1 MTTTRRVFYVSDR
14 TGITAETLGRSLLT
28 QFPDT
33 EFRITNAP
41 FVTNQLA
48 AEKVASSI
56 RAAFEED
63 GVVPLVFSTLTDP
76 AT

>member
-1 MTTTRRVFYVSDR
+1 MLDSEYAMIRRVFYVSDR

-33 EFRITNAP
+33 EFRITHVP

-48 AEKVASSI
+48 AEKAAATI
-56 RAAFEED
+56 RGARL
-63 GVVPLVFSTLTDP
+63 GR
-76 AT
+76 